1 MYVKWEHRWG
11 RRGTAA
17 VLVESARV
25 DGKPRQRHI
34 AYLATYTNSLYSL
47 KEGEHHDEHNV
58 HRRAW
63 FWHDIMQRLASLDLS
78 AEQRSHITTL
88 VAKRLPKP
96 TTAEITAYDQTEC
109 ARIRKHNGWPD
120 DANFPGAFLH
130 WPPRTRGAAKPPP
143 RKGPRFA
150 AVLAAKARAR

>member
-1 MYVKWEHRWG
+1 MYVKWEERLE

-17 VLVESARV
+17 VLVESSRV
-25 DGKPRQRHI
+25 NGKPRQRHI

-47 KEGEHHDEHNV
+47 EEGEHHDEHNV

-63 FWHDIMQRLASLDLS
+63 FWHHMTQRLAGLALS
-78 AEQRSHITTL
+78 AEQRNHITTL

-96 TTAEITAYDQTEC
+96 TTAEVTAYDQTEC
-109 ARIRKHNGWPD
+109 AREREWWKQRGEEPHVN
-120 DANFPGAFLH
+120 
-130 WPPRTRGAAKPPP
+130 WPPRTRGVAKPPP

-150 AVLAAKARAR
+150 NVLAAIQGRAE